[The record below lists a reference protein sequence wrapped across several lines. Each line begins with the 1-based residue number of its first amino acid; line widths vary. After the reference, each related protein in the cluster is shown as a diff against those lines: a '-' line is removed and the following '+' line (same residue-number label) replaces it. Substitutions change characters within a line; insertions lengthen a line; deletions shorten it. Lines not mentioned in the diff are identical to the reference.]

1 MEVIKKLNRERGLTI
16 LLVEHEMRVIM
27 SLSDTI
33 TVLNFGKRIANG
45 TPAQIQEDPTVIE
58 AYLGTRSGRAKIV

>member
-1 MEVIKKLNRERGLTI
+1 
-16 LLVEHEMRVIM
+16 MRVIM

-45 TPAQIQEDPTVIE
+45 TPAQIQEDPAVIE